1 ETQHV
6 DGRIAWLPLHGAL
19 EGGAVPP
26 ITLHPAGPLGD
37 LPALPAIETGDLVAL
52 LEQGPHEA
60 RADMAGATD
69 DADFHARNPPLR
81 WCGHT
86 IAGSV
91 TPKLS
96 AMACRLLHQSHRHYR
111 LQYIVRRALCERR
124 SHWIPGSYAPTLS
137 ENGDSFFRPL
147 KKKDFKE

>member
-1 ETQHV
+1 MILGHGHPVVGDPIGANRRALDEMLHMRKGPHTAGGIFTVETQHV
-6 DGRIAWLPLHGAL
+6 DGRIEWLPLHGAL
-19 EGGAVPP
+19 EGGVVPP
-26 ITLHPAGPLGD
+26 ITLHPAGPLRD

-81 WCGHT
+81 WCGRT

-96 AMACRLLHQSHRHYR
+96 AMACRLLHQS
-111 LQYIVRRALCERR
+111 
-124 SHWIPGSYAPTLS
+124 
-137 ENGDSFFRPL
+137 
-147 KKKDFKE
+147 